1 MSHKIVKKVLK
12 LKRKDIAYVK
22 FLFEGYEGLGIVTTI
37 DNSEAV
43 IEISMMPDFVSD
55 INEILD
61 ALREEIMFQEVD
73 FTNIERNHHEQQIS

>member
-1 MSHKIVKKVLK
+1 MSNKIIKKVLK
-12 LKRKDIAYVK
+12 LKRKDISYIK

-37 DNSEAV
+37 DKSNSI

-61 ALREEIMFQEVD
+61 ALREEIIFQEVD
-73 FTNIERNHHEQQIS
+73 ITTIERNHHEQLT

>member
-1 MSHKIVKKVLK
+1 MSNIIVKKVLK
-12 LKRKDIAYVK
+12 LKRKDIAYIK

-37 DNSEAV
+37 DKSKSL

-61 ALREEIMFQEVD
+61 ALREEITFQEVD
-73 FTNIERNHHEQQIS
+73 ITKIERNHHEQLT